1 MIAIVLVG
9 CGAIA
14 EEVARRVYARP
25 SGDYRVVAAVDARAD
40 RAAAI
45 GRLLDVPGYGSLDEL
60 SGVAYDALDIR
71 LPHHLH
77 AEGGMRALSEGRHVL
92 VEKPLATSLGDARRL
107 TAAAAK
113 SDRVAAVAENY
124 PHLPAV
130 RAARSAIESDE
141 IGPVRTVRTAR
152 AYTLD
157 GVWLRDGWRRSEGPS
172 GGLLLDQGTH
182 HASLLRQLAGEVDA
196 VGAQA
201 APGGETV
208 LVTTRFR
215 SGLVAHSIYS
225 WESQAID
232 GEAEAT
238 VFGSA
243 GRIDIRVSYDSDAGG
258 AIRYGAGKTQILSQ
272 AENYYDSHRLI
283 IDDWV
288 AAIAERRSPVVTIED
303 AQRDL
308 EVVLAARRSLEQNGR
323 LVPLTELV

>member
-1 MIAIVLVG
+1 VIAIALVG

-14 EEVARRVYARP
+14 EEVAHRVYAQP
-25 SGDYRVVAAVDARAD
+25 SGEYRIVAAVDARPD

-45 GRLLDVPGYGSLDEL
+45 GRLLDGPAYGSLDEL
-60 SGVAYDALDIR
+60 SGVSYDALDIR

-77 AEGGMRALSEGRHVL
+77 ADVGVGALSEGRHVL
-92 VEKPLATSLGDARRL
+92 VEKPLATSLADARRL
-107 TAAAAK
+107 ISAATE

-124 PHLPAV
+124 PHLAAV
-130 RAARSAIESDE
+130 RAAHSAIESGE
-141 IGPVRTVRTAR
+141 IGTVRTVRTTR
-152 AYTLD
+152 AYTLE
-157 GVWLRDGWRRSEGPS
+157 GVWLRDGWRRGEGPS

-201 APGGETV
+201 GPSGETV
-208 LVTTRFR
+208 LVTTRFV
-215 SGLVAHSIYS
+215 SGLVAQSIYS

-232 GEAEAT
+232 GDTEAT

-258 AIRYGAGKTQILSQ
+258 AIRYGAGTTQILSE

-288 AAIAERRSPVVTIED
+288 AAIAQHRSPVVTIED
-303 AQRDL
+303 AHRDL

>member
-1 MIAIVLVG
+1 
-9 CGAIA
+9 
-14 EEVARRVYARP
+14 
-25 SGDYRVVAAVDARAD
+25 
-40 RAAAI
+40 
-45 GRLLDVPGYGSLDEL
+45 
-60 SGVAYDALDIR
+60 
-71 LPHHLH
+71 
-77 AEGGMRALSEGRHVL
+77 
-92 VEKPLATSLGDARRL
+92 
-107 TAAAAK
+107 
-113 SDRVAAVAENY
+113 
-124 PHLPAV
+124 
-130 RAARSAIESDE
+130 
-141 IGPVRTVRTAR
+141 VRTTR

-157 GVWLRDGWRRSEGPS
+157 GVWLRDGWRRGEGPS

-182 HASLLRQLAGEVDA
+182 HASLLRQLAGEVES

-201 APGGETV
+201 GPSGETV

-232 GEAEAT
+232 GDTEAT

-243 GRIDIRVSYDSDAGG
+243 GRIDIRVSYDSDTGG
-258 AIRYGAGKTQILSQ
+258 AIRYGARETQVLSQ